1 MTLQIEP
8 LHPFI
13 GARVTGVDLRE
24 PLPRETYEQI
34 ENALAVHSV
43 LGFTSQRIDDAQQVR
58 FSSGFGPLHQ
68 ASRDPSQRRIKDP
81 NFQDVSNLNL
91 EGEVARN
98 GERGYSDANLLWHTD
113 LSFVPGRARIT
124 VLSARELPPEP
135 PPTEFADMRAAWDAL
150 APERQSELE
159 GMQVEHSIFTSRAK
173 TGYTGFTE
181 MERKLMPPMAQ
192 PLVRTH
198 PRSGRKSLYLA
209 SHASH
214 VIGWPEEAGRALL
227 TELIAHA
234 TQPQFVFTFQWRPFD
249 MLMWDDSSTMHR
261 ATPFD
266 SLKHRRELR
275 WNAVVEP
282 AAG

>member
-1 MTLQIEP
+1 MSLQIQP

-13 GARVTGVDLRE
+13 GARATGVDLRQ
-24 PLPRETYEQI
+24 PLPRETVEQI
-34 ENALAVHSV
+34 EDALAVHSV
-43 LGFTSQRIDDAQQVR
+43 LGFTAQPIDDAQQVR

-68 ASRDPSQRRIKDP
+68 ASRDPSQRRLKDP

-91 EGEVARN
+91 EGDIARN

-124 VLSARELPPEP
+124 VLSARELPADP

-150 APERQSELE
+150 PPERQHALE
-159 GMQVEHSIFTSRAK
+159 GLQVEHSIFISRAK
-173 TGYTGFTE
+173 TGYTRFTE
-181 MERKLMPPMAQ
+181 AERRLMPPVTQ

-214 VIGWPEEAGRALL
+214 VIGWPEEEGRALL
-227 TELIAHA
+227 AELIEHA
-234 TQPQFVFTFQWRPFD
+234 TQPRFVFAYHWQPFD
-249 MLMWDDSSTMHR
+249 VLMWDDSCTMHR

-266 SLKHRRELR
+266 ALNHRRELR

-282 AAG
+282 VAA

>member
-1 MTLQIEP
+1 MNLRIEP
-8 LHPFI
+8 LHPLI
-13 GARVTGVDLRE
+13 GARITGVDLRE
-24 PLPRETYEQI
+24 PLSPATYEQI
-34 ENALAVHSV
+34 EDALAVHSV
-43 LGFTSQRIDDAQQVR
+43 LGFTHQPLDDDQQVR
-58 FSSGFGPLHQ
+58 FSSGFGQLHQ

-91 EGEVARN
+91 EGAIARN

-113 LSFVPGRARIT
+113 LSFVPNRARMT

-150 APERQSELE
+150 APERQHALE
-159 GMQVEHSIFTSRAK
+159 GLQVEHSIFTSRAK

-181 MERKLMPPMAQ
+181 AERKMMPPVVQ
-192 PLVRTH
+192 PLVRIH

-214 VIGWPEEAGRALL
+214 ILGLPEEEGRTLIAAL
-227 TELIAHA
+227 TEHA
-234 TQPQFVFTFQWRPFD
+234 TQPRFVFAYQWRPFD
-249 MLMWDDSSTMHR
+249 VLMWDDSSTMHR

-266 SLKHRRELR
+266 ALNHRRELR
-275 WNAVVEP
+275 WNAVVESI
-282 AAG
+282 AA